1 MLPDNPNILDTYGW
15 ILAQGESPHR
25 GLSLLQKAIERSPG
39 DPLIR
44 YHLAGTL
51 ALIGQPYQ
59 ARRELEYIL
68 ESNQT
73 VVDTQVLEQAI
84 RDLQDTTAD
93 SEG

>member
-1 MLPDNPNILDTYGW
+1 M
-15 ILAQGESPHR
+15 
-25 GLSLLQKAIERSPG
+25 SLLEKAIERAPG

-68 ESNQT
+68 ESKQT
-73 VVDTQVLEQAI
+73 AVDTQVIEQAI
-84 RDLQDTTAD
+84 RDLQEATPD